1 MAAEDRFGANR
12 LRAIRATLLL
22 LGVAAT
28 PLTGVAIVNNT
39 PGVAGPNQMH
49 WSFQPLRRPMLPAG
63 LASSDPANN
72 AIDAFVQAKLR
83 ASKLAPNGPAEKRE
97 LVRRAYFDLIGLPP
111 SPEDVEE
118 FIADGSTDAYE
129 RLIDRLL
136 ARPQYGERWGRYWLD
151 IVRFGQTNGYER
163 DDEKPFAW
171 RYRDYVIR
179 AFNEDKPFDRF
190 VMEQL
195 AGDEL
200 DDLTHDAIVAT
211 GFYRVGVWDDE
222 PDDKLAA
229 KYDELDDIVR
239 TTGEAF
245 LALTIGCA
253 RCHDH
258 KFDPVPQE
266 DYYSFASFFRNV
278 ASYGKDKSDTHWE
291 LNADAIY
298 TPLGSPEQLAEWKL
312 QQDRL
317 RGEITDL
324 EARKKTL
331 AEDAAAEN
339 KRLDEQIKSLRE
351 RLNHPSFE
359 LALSVRDTPAA
370 QPNYH
375 VLARGNPRSPTKQVE
390 PRFLTALGGAAP
402 VQPASVPATGGS
414 LRQALA
420 DFGVALPSGLRRQ
433 LAERIA
439 SPSNPLTARVM
450 ANRLWHYHF
459 GRGLVATP
467 SDFGRTGLPPSH
479 PEMLDW
485 LASELIDGGWRL
497 KRLHKLIVMSHT
509 YRQSSRATNAVAG
522 AIDPDNLLLW
532 RQNMRRLEAEA
543 IRDSVLSA
551 SGLLNLAMGGRGVF
565 PELSAEVLS
574 TQSKPGSGWD
584 KSSDAEQGRRS
595 AYIFVKRTLGV
606 PFMETFD
613 APTPDKPC
621 PARTPTT
628 IAPQAL
634 VLLNSSFT
642 DQQAAAMADR
652 LIREA
657 GPDRAA
663 EIDRAFRLAL
673 SRPPSVDEAAVAR
686 AFLDRQIDEWK
697 NLAATS
703 AQAPSSQDAY
713 RQALAAFCKLV
724 FNLSEFVYVD

>member
-1 MAAEDRFGANR
+1 
-12 LRAIRATLLL
+12 
-22 LGVAAT
+22 
-28 PLTGVAIVNNT
+28 
-39 PGVAGPNQMH
+39 MH

-83 ASKLAPNGPAEKRE
+83 ANKLAPNGPAGKRE
-97 LVRRAYFDLIGLPP
+97 LVRRACFDLIGLPP

-118 FIADGSTDAYE
+118 FIADRSPDAYE

-266 DYYSFASFFRNV
+266 DYYSFACFFRNV

-359 LALSVRDTPAA
+359 LALSVRDTPAE

-479 PEMLDW
+479 PELLDW

-497 KRLHKLIVMSHT
+497 KRLHKLIMMSHT
-509 YRQSSRATNAVAG
+509 YRQSSRAVGRASSLPARSLVDIGRLEACPTADAG
-522 AIDPDNLLLW
+522 AAEVDPDNLLLW
-532 RQNMRRLEAEA
+532 RQNMRRLESEA

-584 KSSDAEQGRRS
+584 KSSEAEQGRRS

-621 PARTPTT
+621 PARSTTT

-634 VLLNSSFT
+634 VLLNSRFT

-652 LIREA
+652 LIRES

-663 EIDRAFRLAL
+663 QIDRAFRLAL
-673 SRPPSVDEAAVAR
+673 SRAPSVDEVAVAR
-686 AFLDRQIDEWK
+686 AFLDRQFDEWMK
-697 NLAATS
+697 LAAGP
-703 AQAPSSQDAY
+703 AQAPSQEFAH
-713 RQALAAFCKLV
+713 RHALAVFCKLV
-724 FNLSEFVYVD
+724 LNLNEFVYVD